1 MRMDAVV
8 LAGGRSSRM
17 GSAHKAALVYD
28 GRSLLV
34 GAVDAVRAARAIVV
48 VAPDGLVRGVRDV
61 IVAREFPAWG
71 GPAAALVAGLEALP
85 SDRAEWVLVLACD
98 LPRAPE
104 AVTALLEGA
113 DLDAVGAG
121 CDGVVAVDGAGR
133 RQPLLAVYRASS
145 LEAAAARLAGPLT
158 GLAFRAL
165 TARLELTEVRVADA
179 LLADVD
185 TPDDARSFGIEVPG
199 QAGALK
205 V

>member
-1 MRMDAVV
+1 
-8 LAGGRSSRM
+8 M

-28 GRSLLV
+28 GRSLLG

-48 VAPDGLVRGVRDV
+48 VAPDGLVRGVHDV

-71 GPAAALVAGLEALP
+71 GPAAALVAGREALP
-85 SDRAEWVLVLACD
+85 TGRAEWVLVLACD

-113 DLDAVGAG
+113 DIDAVGAG
-121 CDGVVAVDGAGR
+121 CDGAVAVDGAGR

-158 GLAFRAL
+158 GLALRAL
-165 TARLELTEVRVADA
+165 TAHLEVTEVRVADE

-185 TPDDARSFGIEVPG
+185 TPDDARSFGIDVPG
-199 QAGALK
+199 QTGALI